1 MPIAQPLPSL
11 ETSTV
16 TDQVFQSLYTAIM
29 TLELPPGSKISEAD
43 VAKNLGVS
51 RQPVRD
57 TFYRLSNLGF
67 LNIRPQRATTIS
79 LISEKALQDALFA
92 RTALEVECLRAAI
105 EKATEA
111 DIQKL
116 EVITEKQRLAV
127 DLGERLTFHALDNEF
142 HRTICEIAGH
152 ASMWNLIRD
161 QKIHTERVC
170 YLSLAEGAGNLCEEH
185 QVILRCIKERDSVQA
200 EAELRRH
207 LSGILEIVE
216 QVSVSNAEY
225 FEIS

>member
-1 MPIAQPLPSL
+1 MPIAQSFSSL

-79 LISEKALQDALFA
+79 LISEKRLKDALFA

-105 EKATEA
+105 EKSTEA
-111 DIQKL
+111 DIQRL
-116 EVITEKQRLAV
+116 EAVTEKQRVAV
-127 DLGERLTFHALDNEF
+127 KLGERLTFYALDNEF
-142 HRTICEIAGH
+142 HRTICEVAGH
-152 ASMWNLIRD
+152 ASMWGLIRD

-170 YLSLAEGAGNLCEEH
+170 YLSLQEGAHNLYEEH
-185 QVILRCIKERDSVQA
+185 RVILQCIKERDSA
-200 EAELRRH
+200 HAELALRSH
-207 LSGILEIVE
+207 LSGVLEIVE
-216 QVSVSNAEY
+216 QVSASKSEY
-225 FEIS
+225 FCDG